1 MRFHLKMLLVAA
13 AVAVMGS
20 SGLVCQTP
28 PAAGNASSKFEQMIR
43 LDCDL
48 DKTLS
53 SGKVQPGDVVTVH
66 PRQKV
71 KLQSG
76 FEITPG
82 TALTGHVAE
91 VVKSEHGGP
100 ASIVLVFDRME
111 PRKGDGRSVHST
123 ILSLEPA
130 PDLLH
135 PGNTSAPLDR
145 SSIGVGPE
153 ATSSQS
159 GPAQGILPSGTTV
172 PMSKGPAGATDVS
185 GLQPGT
191 ISRRDAIKGIDLQ
204 SNLYAVV
211 SGALSSKH
219 GDVEL
224 PAGTIF
230 SLFVAVRP
238 AAASQP

>member
-1 MRFHLKMLLVAA
+1 MLRPVVV
-13 AVAVMGS
+13 VAVMGS
-20 SGLVCQTP
+20 CGLIGQTP
-28 PAAGNASSKFEQMIR
+28 AAAGSASGKFEQMIR

-48 DKTLS
+48 DKSLS
-53 SGKVQPGDVVTVH
+53 TGKVQPGDVVMAH
-66 PRQKV
+66 ARQKI

-76 FEITPG
+76 FEISTG

-100 ASIVLVFDRME
+100 ASVVLVFDRLE
-111 PRKGDGRSVHST
+111 PRKGDGRSVHAT

-145 SSIGVGPE
+145 SSIGIGPE
-153 ATSSQS
+153 ATSSQT
-159 GPAQGILPSGTTV
+159 GPDQGILPAGTTV
-172 PMSKGPAGATDVS
+172 PRSTGPAGAPDVT

-191 ISRRDAIKGIDLQ
+191 ISRRDAIKGVDLQ

-211 SGALSSKH
+211 SGTLSSKH

-224 PAGTIF
+224 PAGTIV
-230 SLFVAVRP
+230 SLFVAVR
-238 AAASQP
+238 AADASQP